1 MEATKQ
7 NKVHKSSKKSPIN
20 DLFRKA
26 VSLHKKKCI
35 HPGCLLFASFGY
47 RNQKKLYC
55 LTHKPKDKKLIRCGI
70 LCKGK
75 CGKQAN
81 FGPPD
86 LDIKTHC
93 NTCKP
98 DEYVSKKK
106 KCTIEGCTS
115 NVVKKHM
122 CIKHYHQSL
131 IEKEPQ
137 VLVDD
142 DDFPKEILKLSE
154 SPVGLPKKVDKTIPF
169 RDGMLPSESSSEL
182 SNKATSTPSS

>member
-1 MEATKQ
+1 MDATKQ
-7 NKVHKSSKKSPIN
+7 KKVYKRESTVGDILK
-20 DLFRKA
+20 RA

-55 LTHKPKDKKLIRCGI
+55 LTHKPKDKNLIRCGI
-70 LCKGK
+70 LCQGK

-81 FGPPD
+81 FGPLD

-93 NTCKP
+93 KTCKP

-106 KCTIEGCTS
+106 KCIFDGCTN
-115 NVVKKHM
+115 NVAKKKL

-131 IEKEPQ
+131 IQEELKIP
-137 VLVDD
+137 VD
-142 DDFPKEILKLSE
+142 
-154 SPVGLPKKVDKTIPF
+154 T
-169 RDGMLPSESSSEL
+169 SS
-182 SNKATSTPSS
+182 PSS